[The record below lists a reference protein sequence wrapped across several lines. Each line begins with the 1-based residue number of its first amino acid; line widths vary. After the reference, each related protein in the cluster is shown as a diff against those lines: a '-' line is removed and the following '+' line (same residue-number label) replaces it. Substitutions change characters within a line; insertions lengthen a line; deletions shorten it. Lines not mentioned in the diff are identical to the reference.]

1 MPGTIRIARLARRLL
16 AALALFGLP
25 VPAPAQQ
32 ALDSVAPEIASRPAA
47 KPLVRG
53 SRHMVVAAH
62 PDASRAG
69 DEILASGG
77 NAIDAMVA
85 VQLVLGLVE
94 PQSSGIGGGA
104 FLLYHDAASGALHS
118 LDGRETA
125 PQAANPRQFLDASGK
140 PKRFLDAAI
149 GGQSVGAP
157 GTVALLAA
165 AHAKFGKLR
174 WADLFAPAIRL
185 AENGFAVSPRLNA
198 SIADSAE
205 NLFRFTATRA
215 YFLSEEA
222 VPLFAGTLVKNPQYA
237 QTLRLLAEGGR
248 DAFYRGLLAAD
259 IAAAVRFAPQNPG
272 ALTQADLAA
281 YEAKW
286 RDPVCFAY
294 RAWRICGMGPPS
306 SGAIAIGQV
315 LGMLKGRD
323 LAAKGPFGAQS
334 WRLIGDASRLAFADR
349 ARYLADPDFAKLPK
363 GLLDEAYLASR
374 ASLLDGE
381 RALGADKVTAGDPPS
396 DHTLRMG
403 DDRSAEIPATSH
415 FSIVD
420 AAGNVVSMTTSI
432 ENAFGSRLMVR
443 GFLLNNQLT
452 DFSFLPEENGAPV
465 ANRLEGGKRPRSSM
479 VPVIAFRDGK
489 PALVLG
495 STGGSRI
502 IAHVAQALIAI
513 IDWNMAPDAA
523 IAMPHLANR
532 NGPFEIEEGP
542 AADVLARQME
552 ALGYDVWRGPM
563 DSGMAAIAIGDKGL
577 QGAADPRR
585 EGVAIGR

>member
-1 MPGTIRIARLARRLL
+1 MAGWSGIMLRWLIAA
-16 AALALFGLP
+16 AALAF
-25 VPAPAQQ
+25 APALLPGQPAWAEQ
-32 ALDSVAPEIASRPAA
+32 APEVATRPAA
-47 KPLVRG
+47 KPLVRA

-62 PDASRAG
+62 PQASGAG
-69 DEILASGG
+69 DEILARGG

-94 PQSSGIGGGA
+94 PQSSGLGGGA

-125 PQAANPRQFLDASGK
+125 PQAADPRQFLDASGK
-140 PKRFLDAAI
+140 PKRFLEAAI
-149 GGQSVGAP
+149 GGRSVGAP

-165 AHAKFGKLR
+165 AHAKFGRLP

-185 AENGFAVSPRLNA
+185 AEDGFAVSPRLNA

-237 QTLRLLAEGGR
+237 QTLRLIADGGR
-248 DAFYRGLLAAD
+248 DAFYRGPLAAD
-259 IAAAVRFAPQNPG
+259 IEAAVRFAPENPG
-272 ALTQADLAA
+272 ALTQADLGA

-315 LGMLKGRD
+315 LGMLKDRD
-323 LAAKGPFGAQS
+323 LSGTGPLGAQS

-349 ARYLADPDFAKLPK
+349 ARYLADPDYATPPK
-363 GLLDEAYLASR
+363 GLLDDGYLARR
-374 ASLLDGE
+374 ASLLAGE
-381 RALGADKVTAGDPPS
+381 RALGAENVTAGDPPS

-420 AAGNVVSMTTSI
+420 ASGNVVSMTTSI

-452 DFSFLPEENGAPV
+452 DFSFQPEDNGAPV

-479 VPVIAFRDGK
+479 VPVIAYRDGK
-489 PALVLG
+489 PALALG

-513 IDWNMAPDAA
+513 IDWDMAPDAA

-542 AADVLARQME
+542 AADRLAKQLE

-563 DSGMAAIAIGDKGL
+563 DSGMAVIAIGDKGL